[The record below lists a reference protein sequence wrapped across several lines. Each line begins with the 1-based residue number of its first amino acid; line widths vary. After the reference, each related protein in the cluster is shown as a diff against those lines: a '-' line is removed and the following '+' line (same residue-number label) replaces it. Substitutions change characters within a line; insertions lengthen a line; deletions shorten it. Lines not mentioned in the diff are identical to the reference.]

1 LLNYTITEHL
11 AGCCAEYTRRI
22 DPTIR
27 ALRKPAPTTNGAPM
41 LLDKKTAVVYGA
53 GGAIGS
59 AVARAYA
66 REGADVHL
74 AGRTLAALE
83 DVARRIRDDGGAAAH
98 VAQVDVLDR
107 AAVAQHAS
115 AVAESGGIDICF
127 NATSND
133 DVQGTPLLAMRFE
146 EFLRPVTK
154 SVTAHFNIAT
164 AVGRDMT
171 RRGRGVILV
180 MAGGRE
186 AIPRLGGSHVAWA
199 ALAGLCRQL
208 AAEYGPHG
216 VRVSWL
222 LSPGSPGNGEHDQRR
237 DGPGEPE
244 DGTGPSETEA
254 AGAPGTA
261 GLLARHLPSYD
272 EVANIATFAASD
284 WARTITASE
293 INFTGGAVVD

>member
-1 LLNYTITEHL
+1 
-11 AGCCAEYTRRI
+11 
-22 DPTIR
+22 
-27 ALRKPAPTTNGAPM
+27 M
-41 LLDKKTAVVYGA
+41 LLASKTAIVYGA

-74 AGRTLAALE
+74 AGRTAATLE
-83 DVARRIRDDGGAAAH
+83 EVAQRIRHDGGSAH

-107 AAVAQHAS
+107 AAVVQHAD
-115 AVAESGGIDICF
+115 AIAARGGIDVCF

-133 DVQGTPLLAMRFE
+133 DVQGTPLLAMQFE
-146 EFLRPVTK
+146 DFLRPVAK
-154 SVTAHFNIAT
+154 AVTAHFNIAT
-164 AVGRDMT
+164 AVGRQMT
-171 RRGRGVILV
+171 SRGHGVILV

-208 AAEYGPHG
+208 AAEFGPHG
-216 VRVSWL
+216 VRVTWL
-222 LSPGSPGNGEHDQRR
+222 LSPGSPGYDADDQER
-237 DGPGEPE
+237 DAAGPFQ
-244 DGTGPSETEA
+244 A
-254 AGAPGTA
+254 AGAPVTG

-272 EVANIATFAASD
+272 EVGNIAAFAASD

>member
-1 LLNYTITEHL
+1 
-11 AGCCAEYTRRI
+11 
-22 DPTIR
+22 
-27 ALRKPAPTTNGAPM
+27 M
-41 LLDKKTAVVYGA
+41 LLDTKTAVVYGA

-66 REGADVHL
+66 REGAEVHL
-74 AGRTLAALE
+74 AGRTRGTLE
-83 DVARRIRDDGGAAAH
+83 EVAQRIRHDGGAAH
-98 VAQVDVLDR
+98 VAEVDVLDR
-107 AAVAQHAS
+107 EAVARHADGV
-115 AVAESGGIDICF
+115 AVNGGIDICF

-133 DVQGTPLLAMRFE
+133 DVQGTPLLSMPFE

-154 SVTAHFNIAT
+154 AVTAHFNIAG
-164 AVGRDMT
+164 AVGRHMT
-171 RRGRGVILV
+171 RRGHGVILV

-208 AAEYGPHG
+208 AAEFGPYG

-222 LSPGSPGNGEHDQRR
+222 LSPGSPGSDEHDQPQ
-237 DGPGEPE
+237 DGAGSGEAGPGEA
-244 DGTGPSETEA
+244 GPGEAGA
-254 AGAPGTA
+254 AGAPDATGAPSTA
-261 GLLARHLPSYD
+261 GLLVRHLPSYD
-272 EVANIATFAASD
+272 EVANIAAFAASD